1 MRAGLFGLPLTL
13 MAFVTGCGDTPNSP
27 TTNDPLAPSPGALS
41 AVVDRFPL
49 EGGSLFIT
57 IPSRGIL
64 FTLGLVSPIA
74 DQPACGSSEPIVTDT
89 RGVSQDV
96 SRPTGTHN
104 VTHVKGT
111 LVLYG
116 AIPTSQ
122 EEECNLGPSEI
133 GRGPAQLTGTD
144 SDVFVEGPGSDSF
157 GFKVTAILDLTSGGR
172 AHLLIVT
179 RAVIRPDGSFEQKVD
194 RFELNPIG
202 K

>member
-1 MRAGLFGLPLTL
+1 MRAGLVGLPLTL
-13 MAFVTGCGDTPNSP
+13 MAFVTGCGDMPNSP
-27 TTNDPLAPSPGALS
+27 TTNDPLAPSPGAPS

-49 EGGSLFIT
+49 DGGALFIT

-96 SRPTGTHN
+96 SRPTGTRN
-104 VTHVKGT
+104 VTDVRGT

-116 AIPTSQ
+116 AIRHHRRRSATSA
-122 EEECNLGPSEI
+122 PSEI
-133 GRGPAQLTGTD
+133 GRGPADSTGTD

-157 GFKVTAILDLTSGGR
+157 GFKVTAIL
-172 AHLLIVT
+172 I
-179 RAVIRPDGSFEQKVD
+179 
-194 RFELNPIG
+194 
-202 K
+202 

>member
-1 MRAGLFGLPLTL
+1 MRAGLVGLPLTL
-13 MAFVTGCGDTPNSP
+13 IAFVTGCGDTPNSP
-27 TTNDPLAPSPGALS
+27 STNDPLAPSPLAPS
-41 AVVDRFPL
+41 AAVDRFPL
-49 EGGSLFIT
+49 EGGALFIS

-96 SRPTGTHN
+96 SRPRGTKN
-104 VTHVKGT
+104 LTRAKGT

-116 AIPTSQ
+116 SIPTSQ
-122 EEECNLGPSEI
+122 EEECNLGASEI
-133 GRGPAQLTGTD
+133 GRGPANLTSTD
-144 SDVFVEGPGSDSF
+144 NDVFVEGPGADSF

-179 RAVIRPDGSFEQKVD
+179 RAVILPDGAST
-194 RFELNPIG
+194 RRSTG
-202 K
+202 SS